1 MTRVIAGVAKGRRLQ
16 VPSGSTT
23 RPTSDR
29 AREGLFSSLLSLVDV
44 EGARVLDLYAGS
56 GALGLEAVSR
66 GAASATL
73 VEDDPDAVAALRANV
88 ALLGLPGT
96 YVVAQPVERFLGV
109 ASFGAAS
116 LGVASPGV
124 DGLGAASPALAAEPR
139 YDLAMLDPPYDVD
152 VAPVLVALLPW
163 LVADAIVVVERRSR
177 GPELEWPKGYESLR
191 SRRYGE
197 ATLWYGA
204 LGDGALAPRVPC

>member
-1 MTRVIAGVAKGRRLQ
+1 MTRVIAGAAKGRRLQ
-16 VPSGSTT
+16 VPNGTTT

-29 AREGLFSSLLSLVDV
+29 AREGLFSSLLSLLDV

-66 GAASATL
+66 GALSATL

-96 YVVAQPVERFLGV
+96 YVVAQRVEQFLGV
-109 ASFGAAS
+109 TS
-116 LGVASPGV
+116 LGVT
-124 DGLGAASPALAAEPR
+124 SPAGEADPR
-139 YDLAMLDPPYDVD
+139 YDLALVDPPYDVD
-152 VAPVLVALLPW
+152 VDPVLTALLPW
-163 LVADAIVVVERRSR
+163 LAPDAVVVVERRSR
-177 GPELEWPKGYESLR
+177 GPGLGWPDGYEQVR

-197 ATLWYGA
+197 ATLWYGRGG
-204 LGDGALAPRVPC
+204 LEGLAPGTPC